1 MKPKLDLRI
10 VLLAIVALI
19 AVCVTLSAAEKMPRF
34 TVNDHKVID
43 AYFRQQFGD
52 IAPGSINRSTFS
64 PDIERALRSGEK
76 LPLQFQKKLETLPR
90 ELEEKLSGQPAGYA
104 IYKLGHHVVLL
115 RRSDLMIADIVKDAG
130 LTSNEY

>member
-1 MKPKLDLRI
+1 LP
-10 VLLAIVALI
+10 
-19 AVCVTLSAAEKMPRF
+19 AADKMPKF
-34 TVNDHKVID
+34 TANDYKAID
-43 AYFRQQFGD
+43 AYYRQQFGD

-64 PDIERALRSGEK
+64 PDIERALKPGEK

-104 IYKLGHHVVLL
+104 IYKLGHHVLLL